1 MYSRIETEVEPIFL
15 PDEWCNDVNAMLR
28 SLYGQE
34 LIDHNFTIQVYGLT
48 YPTEVVLMIS
58 LVNPE
63 DQNSGAITYQASAE
77 LAEKSEPKAMLDVLV
92 DSVGG
97 FFDHAFADLE
107 NLEYLA
113 IWTEAKIRDTN
124 FHYIVTRENVG
135 LSLEATKLLR
145 EQ

>member
-1 MYSRIETEVEPIFL
+1 MYSRIETEAEPIFL
-15 PDEWCNDVNAMLR
+15 PDDWCTDVNSLLR

-34 LIDHNFTIQVYGLT
+34 LIDHNFTLQVYGLT
-48 YPTEVVLMIS
+48 YPTEVVLMVS

-63 DQNSGAITYQASAE
+63 DQSSGAITYMASAE
-77 LAEKSEPKAMLDVLV
+77 LAEKGDPKKMLDTLV

-97 FFDHAFADLE
+97 FFDHAFSDLE

-113 IWTEAKIRDTN
+113 LWTEAKIKDTA
-124 FHYIVTRENVG
+124 FHYMVTRENVA

-145 EQ
+145 EH